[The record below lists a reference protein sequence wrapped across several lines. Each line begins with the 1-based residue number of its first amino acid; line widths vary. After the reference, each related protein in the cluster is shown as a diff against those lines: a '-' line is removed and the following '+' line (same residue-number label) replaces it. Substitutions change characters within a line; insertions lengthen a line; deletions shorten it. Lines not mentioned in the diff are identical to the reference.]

1 MACFQ
6 TADGPALLQLMT
18 IKGEILQTLDTG
30 FLGDPTFTQD
40 GKRVVYWHATKA
52 SKAPGGSLYV
62 VPVDRSGPIVH
73 LTESLDEVDA
83 YPHVSPR
90 ADEVIF
96 ARKTKRGHDIWL
108 LTSLDAGARI
118 EGRTSARED
127 TAPSWSPDGGQFAFL
142 RQDDGLSKDS
152 WVRIVNRDGSNARKV
167 ATHTV
172 VDHDYAGPPI
182 WSSR

>member
-18 IKGEILQTLDTG
+18 IEGEILQTLDTG

-40 GKRVVYWHATKA
+40 GKRVVYWHATKV

-73 LTESLDEVDA
+73 LTDSLDEVDA

-108 LTSLDAGARI
+108 LTSLDAGRESSGEHPPRRHRALLVSRWRPVRLPPARRRAVQ
-118 EGRTSARED
+118 G
-127 TAPSWSPDGGQFAFL
+127 FL
-142 RQDDGLSKDS
+142 
-152 WVRIVNRDGSNARKV
+152 GSNRQ
-167 ATHTV
+167 
-172 VDHDYAGPPI
+172 
-182 WSSR
+182 SRWQQCS